1 MSPSRLF
8 VDRERALVIASVD
21 VTIGSHI
28 FSQIEWIAQFRLV
41 NDLDPPALS
50 CYYRDHLRIFSAYLV
65 PPVSSTLLAASNFNR
80 TLVLFLYYYNDPE
93 AAFVALKRPRHGKG

>member
-1 MSPSRLF
+1 MQKTSRYSGIPFSHKHCRITRGIKAVSPSRLF

-21 VTIGSHI
+21 VTVGSDI

-50 CYYRDHLRIFSAYLV
+50 SYDCNHVRMFSACL
-65 PPVSSTLLAASNFNR
+65 PSPVSSTLLR
-80 TLVLFLYYYNDPE
+80 YWPL
-93 AAFVALKRPRHGKG
+93 